1 MKGEIENK
9 YFSLVNPSKNI
20 FPLTNPVAE
29 WRHSGY
35 FYSPIVLIEEREV
48 EVTAERTISSDEW
61 GLDRIQL
68 KSLWVRFKSLLN
80 LSLFIKHINISA

>member
-20 FPLTNPVAE
+20 LPLTNPVAE
-29 WRHSGY
+29 WRHSRY

-48 EVTAERTISSDEW
+48 EVTAERTISSDES

-68 KSLWVRFKSLLN
+68 KSLSRVCLKSLVMYHY
-80 LSLFIKHINISA
+80 SSNI